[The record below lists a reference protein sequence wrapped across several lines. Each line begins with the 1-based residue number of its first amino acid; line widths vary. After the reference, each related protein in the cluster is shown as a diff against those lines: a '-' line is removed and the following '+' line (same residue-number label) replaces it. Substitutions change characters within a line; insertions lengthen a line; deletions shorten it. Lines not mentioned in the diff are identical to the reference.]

1 LGHSSDVI
9 TREIYT
15 HLFDADTARHAKDM
29 AAGGCPVST
38 VLATPATVIALR
50 SFA

>member
-1 LGHSSDVI
+1 MGYSSDVI

-29 AAGGCPVST
+29 AAGGRPT
-38 VLATPATVIALR
+38 VKREATITGISDAR
-50 SFA
+50 

>member
-1 LGHSSDVI
+1 MFI

-29 AAGGCPVST
+29 AAGGRPT
-38 VLATPATVIALR
+38 APKLTEATVTPIHA
-50 SFA
+50 AG

>member
-1 LGHSSDVI
+1 MGHSSDVI

-29 AAGGCPVST
+29 AAGGPPIVKHE
-38 VLATPATVIALR
+38 ATVTELR
-50 SFA
+50 KAR